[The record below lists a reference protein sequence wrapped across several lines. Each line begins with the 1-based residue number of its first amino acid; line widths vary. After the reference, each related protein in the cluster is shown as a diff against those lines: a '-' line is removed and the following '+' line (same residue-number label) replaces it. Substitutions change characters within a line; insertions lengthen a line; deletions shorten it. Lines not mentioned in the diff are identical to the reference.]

1 MKILVV
7 QDADWT
13 QKGPHQQHHL
23 MERLSAD
30 GHNIVVIAFN
40 QLWRNEKT
48 GLISRRQEL
57 FNVHRFYDAAKISVI
72 NPFFI
77 KIPLIDY
84 ISFWFS
90 SRNEINKTI
99 KEFKPDVV
107 IGFTSIISCYWGATI
122 ANKYRVP
129 FIYYWT
135 DVIHTLIPYSF
146 LQPIGKYIERRII
159 EKTRKVLA
167 INEVLKECVINL
179 GADQLTTDVIPGG
192 VDFDIFNPSKY
203 DASELRQRLGIAE
216 DETVLFF
223 MGWIYE
229 FSGLKEVVD
238 SLSKMENPAK
248 KVKILVVGDGDYF
261 SQLKSFVISKRMEN
275 CVILTGRRPYE
286 EIPKLISV
294 SDICL
299 LPAHRN
305 KVMNDIVPIKMYE
318 YLAMHKPVIATKL
331 PGVIK
336 EFGYNSGIMYVN
348 RPEDVIDIVMILSK
362 EDIEK
367 NRLMAEEFIRNYD
380 WEIIVEEFKIML
392 SNISGVI

>member
-216 DETVLFF
+216 DEK
-223 MGWIYE
+223 Y
-229 FSGLKEVVD
+229 
-238 SLSKMENPAK
+238 
-248 KVKILVVGDGDYF
+248 
-261 SQLKSFVISKRMEN
+261 
-275 CVILTGRRPYE
+275 
-286 EIPKLISV
+286 
-294 SDICL
+294 
-299 LPAHRN
+299 
-305 KVMNDIVPIKMYE
+305 
-318 YLAMHKPVIATKL
+318 
-331 PGVIK
+331 
-336 EFGYNSGIMYVN
+336 
-348 RPEDVIDIVMILSK
+348 
-362 EDIEK
+362 
-367 NRLMAEEFIRNYD
+367 
-380 WEIIVEEFKIML
+380 
-392 SNISGVI
+392 